1 MNCVDIDNNF
11 CFYARAHTY
20 KKSCKFAHIQYAH
33 HCQLKD
39 IHMHTSISCIPPHL
53 FRFIHAFV
61 VKDTKT
67 VSTKQR
73 CINRRLDPRTH
84 ARTQSHT
91 HTHTHTH
98 TSPAHAQI
106 HHIFT
111 KHTDKATHR
120 HVGTDT
126 PQLHVCAH
134 MYACA

>member
-91 HTHTHTH
+91 HTHTHLTG
-98 TSPAHAQI
+98 TC
-106 HHIFT
+106 
-111 KHTDKATHR
+111 
-120 HVGTDT
+120 TDT
-126 PQLHVCAH
+126 PYIHQIYGQSHT
-134 MYACA
+134 YACPHN